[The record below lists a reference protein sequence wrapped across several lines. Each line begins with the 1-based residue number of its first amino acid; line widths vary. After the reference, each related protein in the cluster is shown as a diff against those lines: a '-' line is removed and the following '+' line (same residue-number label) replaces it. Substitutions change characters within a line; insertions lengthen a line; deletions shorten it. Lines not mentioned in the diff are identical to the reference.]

1 MAFEEGGIGGEGRSV
16 NKRRGSGT
24 TADPKQAQGAAADW
38 VWFVREV
45 LVFLVRERRGSNK
58 VWY

>member
-1 MAFEEGGIGGEGRSV
+1 MS
-16 NKRRGSGT
+16 KRRGSGT

-45 LVFLVRERRGSNK
+45 LVFLVRERRGSTK
-58 VWY
+58 GRY